1 VFGSASFRFAPPHTY
16 ASKTNT
22 GSGTKSGGW
31 SMPGAVD
38 KMTDKEVATLAKEI
52 VDIYDSVIEACRE
65 GK

>member
-1 VFGSASFRFAPPHTY
+1 MVTHTY